1 MPSPIRTL
9 LCTLALALTSG
20 TLAHAYLE
28 SSSPP
33 GLSTVTTPLEKLE
46 LTFSEPIEVNFS
58 VFKLYPLPLEPH
70 WGVRE
75 LALAARELMRERL
88 DARNHTGDVE
98 ITVQTDG
105 RTTRHVTL
113 FLTEALPAGSYVV
126 MWRVLSIDTHTTQD
140 FLVFHYAP
148 EE

>member
-1 MPSPIRTL
+1 MPTFVRTL
-9 LCTLALALTSG
+9 LCALALAALG
-20 TLAHAYLE
+20 GALAHAYLE
-28 SSSPP
+28 SSSPA
-33 GLSTVTTPLEKLE
+33 GLSTVTAPLEKLE
-46 LTFSEPIEVNFS
+46 LTFSEPIEISFS
-58 VFKLYPLPLEPH
+58 TFKLYPLALEPH

-88 DARNHTGDVE
+88 DARNDAGDVE
-98 ITVQTDG
+98 ITVQADG

-113 FLTEALPAGSYVV
+113 ELTEALPAGSYVV

-148 EE
+148 ED